1 MSDHAM
7 MIRADAKAMGAV
19 TAIDTRVSAR
29 WMTSKPSKRTFGG
42 RPFTG
47 TSECI
52 SYKADGTAS
61 VFSPARTTNARSK
74 TRIVQDNARQSYA
87 DRVAQ
92 LGAIGNVE

>member
-1 MSDHAM
+1 MV
-7 MIRADAKAMGAV
+7 IRADAKAMGAI
-19 TAIDTRVSAR
+19 TAHTPRGAER
-29 WMTSKPSKRTFGG
+29 WLASKPSQRTFGG